1 MLINLVLGVWR
12 SGKQLLAC
20 KKGASSELL
29 SAVGLIAI
37 TVGIIALVGPTLHTQ
52 ISTMVNN
59 ALGAAADIFQGTWGG
74 GPISPP
80 TIIPPQ

>member
-37 TVGIIALVGPTLHTQ
+37 TVGIIALVGPQLRNQ
-52 ISTMVNN
+52 IGSMVTD
-59 ALGAAADIFQGTWGG
+59 ALGAASNIFRGTWGG
-74 GPISPP
+74 GTIISPP
-80 TIIPPQ
+80 

>member
-1 MLINLVLGVWR
+1 MLINLALNMVR

-37 TVGIIALVGPTLHTQ
+37 TVGIIALVGPTLRTQ
-52 ISTMVNN
+52 IYTMVNN
-59 ALGAAADIFQGTWGG
+59 ALGAAATIFQGTWGG
-74 GPISPP
+74 VP
-80 TIIPPQ
+80 IIPPQ

>member
-37 TVGIIALVGPTLHTQ
+37 TVGIIALVGPLLSEQ
-52 ISTMVNN
+52 IRLMVTD
-59 ALGAAADIFQGTWGG
+59 ALGAASGIFQRTWAPGTA
-74 GPISPP
+74 P
-80 TIIPPQ
+80 

>member
-1 MLINLVLGVWR
+1 MLINLALNMVR

-37 TVGIIALVGPTLHTQ
+37 TVGIIALVGPQLRSQ
-52 ISTMVNN
+52 IQLMVTG
-59 ALGAAADIFQGTWGG
+59 ALDAAVGLFQDTWGVG
-74 GPISPP
+74 TTP
-80 TIIPPQ
+80 

>member
-1 MLINLVLGVWR
+1 MLINLALNMVR

-37 TVGIIALVGPTLHTQ
+37 TVGIIALVGPQLRSQ
-52 ISTMVNN
+52 IELMVTDV
-59 ALGAAADIFQGTWGG
+59 LGAASSLFRGTWSDGTT
-74 GPISPP
+74 P
-80 TIIPPQ
+80 

>member
-1 MLINLVLGVWR
+1 MLINLALNMVR

-37 TVGIIALVGPTLHTQ
+37 TVGIIALVGPLLSDQ
-52 ISTMVNN
+52 IEVMVRD
-59 ALGAAADIFQGTWGG
+59 ALGAASGIFQRTWAPGTA
-74 GPISPP
+74 P
-80 TIIPPQ
+80 

>member
-37 TVGIIALVGPTLHTQ
+37 TVGIIALVGPELREQ
-52 ISTMVNN
+52 IRLMVNA
-59 ALGAAADIFQGTWGG
+59 ALDAATDIFQGTWSGD
-74 GPISPP
+74 
-80 TIIPPQ
+80 TIVPPQ

>member
-1 MLINLVLGVWR
+1 MLINLALNMVR

-37 TVGIIALVGPTLHTQ
+37 TVGIIALVGPELRTQ

-59 ALGAAADIFQGTWGG
+59 ALGAAATIFQGTWGG
-74 GPISPP
+74 G

>member
-1 MLINLVLGVWR
+1 MLINLALNMVR

-37 TVGIIALVGPTLHTQ
+37 TVGIIALVGPQLRNQ
-52 ISTMVNN
+52 IGSMVNN
-59 ALGAAADIFQGTWGG
+59 ALDAAATIFQHTWGVG
-74 GPISPP
+74 TTPP
-80 TIIPPQ
+80 

>member
-37 TVGIIALVGPTLHTQ
+37 TVGIIALVGPQLRDQ
-52 ISTMVNN
+52 IELMVTD
-59 ALGAAADIFQGTWGG
+59 ALGAASGIFRGTWGG
-74 GPISPP
+74 G